1 MRTVRRRNRNKEF
14 NEGNFE
20 SKRIRKRKIVILA
33 IIPVI
38 FILIIFGVIKL
49 IGFAINSITDN
60 SNEDLLAQ
68 ETMANVENENKIEEY
83 VWIDPYVNA
92 EKLEYTGPIE
102 NVFFHPLVAY
112 PELAFDGD
120 YQSQGMDDYMATVPE
135 FKRFIQELYNN
146 NYILVNINEF
156 YETIT
161 DENGVQKVKRKKV
174 MFPVGKKPVVL
185 SMDDMNYYDY
195 MKENG
200 CIYKLVIGDNGNVAT
215 YSIDPQGNEVYSY
228 DNEVIPIIDNFVKEH
243 PDFSFNGAK
252 GFIGLTGYNG
262 ILGYNTNWENPN
274 YQTEIEQAMK
284 VVDRLKETGWFF
296 ASHSYTHC
304 NFEKAGYDKIK
315 YDTDKWKQEV
325 ESLVG
330 PTQVFIYPYG
340 AHEKFDSPEHEYLI
354 NTGGFKI
361 FLGVGIRQYEKIYTN
376 YVFMDRKNIDG
387 ITLRNRKKSV
397 EHMFNTDTVIDL
409 EARDRMKNM

>member
-1 MRTVRRRNRNKEF
+1 MRTVRRRNLNREF
-14 NEGNFE
+14 DEGNYE
-20 SKRIRKRKIVILA
+20 SKRIRKRKIVVL
-33 IIPVI
+33 VI
-38 FILIIFGVIKL
+38 SFFILFLIITGIVKL
-49 IGFAINSITDN
+49 ISFAINSISSYNNDN
-60 SNEDLLAQ
+60 LLAK
-68 ETMANVENENKIEEY
+68 ETIANVEEQKTEEY
-83 VWIDPYVNA
+83 VWIDPYVNT
-92 EKLEYTGPIE
+92 EKIEYTGPIE

-135 FKRFIQELYNN
+135 FKRFIQELYDN
-146 NYILVNINEF
+146 NYVLVNINEF
-156 YETIT
+156 YETVINE
-161 DENGVQKVKRKKV
+161 DGSQKLKRKKV

-215 YSIDPQGNEVYSY
+215 YSIDLQGNEVYSY
-228 DNEVIPIIDNFVKEH
+228 DNEIIPIIDSFVKEH

-262 ILGYNTNWENPN
+262 ILGYDTTWENPN
-274 YQTEIEQAMK
+274 YQEEIEQAMM
-284 VVDRLKETGWFF
+284 VVNKLKETGWFF
-296 ASHSYTHC
+296 ASHSYTHT
-304 NFEKAGYDKIK
+304 NFEKAGFDKIK

-330 PTQVFIYPYG
+330 TTQVFIYPYG

-354 NTGGFKI
+354 NTGGFNI

-376 YVFMDRKNIDG
+376 FVFMDRKNIDG

-409 EARDRMKNM
+409 EARDRMNNI